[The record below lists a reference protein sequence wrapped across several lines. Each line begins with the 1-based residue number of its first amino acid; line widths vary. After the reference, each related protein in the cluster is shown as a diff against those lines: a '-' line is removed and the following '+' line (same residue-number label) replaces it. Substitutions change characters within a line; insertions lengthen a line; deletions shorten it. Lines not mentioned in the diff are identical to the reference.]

1 MSVRIRVATAADI
14 EAWSAMRAELWP
26 EADPGDLR
34 AEALAWDATAGV
46 ALLAGTVV
54 VGIEKIMTR
63 AELARSRH
71 QLAQLDERLL
81 RDIGV
86 DRATARFEATKP
98 LDDRSNLIYARRHES

>member
-1 MSVRIRVATAADI
+1 VRVARADVP
-14 EAWSAMRAELWP
+14 SFSFGRA
-26 EADPGDLR
+26 
-34 AEALAWDATAGV
+34 V

-81 RDIGV
+81 RDIGI

-98 LDDRSNLIYARRHES
+98 FWS

>member
-1 MSVRIRVATAADI
+1 MSIVSNVRVARADVP
-14 EAWSAMRAELWP
+14 SFSFGR
-26 EADPGDLR
+26 
-34 AEALAWDATAGV
+34 TV

-81 RDIGV
+81 RDIGI
-86 DRATARFEATKP
+86 DRATARFEAAKP
-98 LDDRSNLIYARRHES
+98 FWS